1 METTYGDRDHR
12 SWNASVDE
20 LIDAIAATHARGGNV
35 VIPTF
40 ALERAQEV
48 LYALSVGME
57 QGRLPRHLTAFLD
70 SPMAISATEIFSRYP
85 DALRAAFHAQ
95 LLRDDPFAL
104 PGLRM
109 TRDASESMAINAIR
123 GGAVIMA
130 GSGMATGGR
139 VRHHLRH
146 NLWNPAASIVFVGYA
161 AQGTLARLIID
172 GAKHVRLFD
181 EDIQVRAQIHT
192 INGFSAHAGQSELLA
207 WLERCGKPRRVFLV
221 HGDAE
226 RGMRAFSERLQQRR
240 IPWQIP
246 GAGEPI
252 WLR

>member
-1 METTYGDRDHR
+1 
-12 SWNASVDE
+12 
-20 LIDAIAATHARGGNV
+20 
-35 VIPTF
+35 
-40 ALERAQEV
+40 
-48 LYALSVGME
+48 
-57 QGRLPRHLTAFLD
+57 
-70 SPMAISATEIFSRYP
+70 
-85 DALRAAFHAQ
+85 
-95 LLRDDPFAL
+95 
-104 PGLRM
+104 
-109 TRDASESMAINAIR
+109 MAINAIR

-146 NLWNPAASIVFVGYA
+146 NLWNAAASIIFVGYA
-161 AQGTLARLIID
+161 AGGTLARLIID

-207 WLERCGKPRRVFLV
+207 WLARCGSPRKVFLV
-221 HGDAE
+221 HGDND
-226 RGMRAFSERLQQRR
+226 RGMKAFSEQLQQRR

-252 WLR
+252 LLR